1 MLIIQVLR
9 RFLCLQKKKIKPC
22 NQVYLPRCIKE
33 FISWQEY
40 PVCVRRGDGVFVG
53 KNSAFENIISS
64 QAEWFHLLD
73 IDVQLTFLKAEIDSC
88 STFNHLCVIENVVLS
103 GTHWGIYIECILVGN
118 ENYFVWRFIDLF
130 YTRTRMISRPCP
142 EDELLKTI
150 ILTDKYNDITPYL
163 IGLSHDFSA
172 DLMSIKS
179 LSSRKK
185 AMNFF
190 KHTFYC
196 NRDRFLYDFLISGK
210 INILYRKVL
219 KLINK

>member
-1 MLIIQVLR
+1 MLIIKVLR

-53 KNSAFENIISS
+53 KNSAFEKIISS

-88 STFNHLCVIENVVLS
+88 SAFNHLCVIEDVFLN
-103 GTHWGIYIECILVGN
+103 GTLWVIYIEYVLVGN
-118 ENYFVWRFIDLF
+118 ENYFVWRFIDLH
-130 YTRTRMISRPCP
+130 YTKIRIISRPCA
-142 EDELLKTI
+142 EDELLNTI
-150 ILTDKYNDITPYL
+150 ILTDRYNDITPYL
-163 IGLSHDFSA
+163 IGLSHEFSA

-179 LSSRKK
+179 PSSRKK
-185 AMNFF
+185 VMNFF
-190 KHTFYC
+190 KNTSYY
-196 NRDRFLYDFLISGK
+196 NRDRF
-210 INILYRKVL
+210 
-219 KLINK
+219 